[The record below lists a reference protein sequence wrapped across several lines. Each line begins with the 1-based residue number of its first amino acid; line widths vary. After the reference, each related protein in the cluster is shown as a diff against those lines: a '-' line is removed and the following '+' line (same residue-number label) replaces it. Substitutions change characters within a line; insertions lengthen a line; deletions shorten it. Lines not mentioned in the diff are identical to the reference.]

1 MELNAPELPE
11 PEDVPNEPVAAF
23 YITARDRKKAYKVR
37 KMLALD
43 APAEAGEHIRNVP
56 IKVMPRIQKNRMY
69 AITPSGAPVLVINL
83 KSGELKFCDT
93 LPIA

>member
-1 MELNAPELPE
+1 MELNVPVLPE
-11 PEDVPNEPVAAF
+11 PEEVPNEPIAAF
-23 YITARDRKKAYKVR
+23 YITARDRKKAKRVR

-43 APAEAGEHIRNVP
+43 APAESGEHIKRVP

-69 AITPSGAPVLVINL
+69 AITSSGAPVLAINL
-83 KSGELKFCDT
+83 KSGEIKFCDN